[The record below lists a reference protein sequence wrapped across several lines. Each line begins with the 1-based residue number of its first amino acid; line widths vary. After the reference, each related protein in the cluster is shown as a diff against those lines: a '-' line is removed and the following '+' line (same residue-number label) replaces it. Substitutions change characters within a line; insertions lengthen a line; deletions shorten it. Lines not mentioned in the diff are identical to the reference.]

1 MVFCA
6 HAFSVVLISRLDD
19 LDMRAM
25 SASFALY
32 RLSAPR
38 TSSGVMSVGGRR
50 ADRLF
55 GHSPFAGDPSPSAAA
70 AVPFSPGLS
79 TLFVSVANIRSRKAS
94 TSAALSASCCSRYTS
109 SSRKHTC
116 TVEGTG

>member
-1 MVFCA
+1 MSGL
-6 HAFSVVLISRLDD
+6 HAASAVLISRFDD
-19 LDMRAM
+19 LEA
-25 SASFALY
+25 SPAKESFALY

-38 TSSGVMSVGGRR
+38 TSSGEISVGGRR

-109 SSRKHTC
+109 SSRKHLH
-116 TVEGTG
+116 EGTG